1 MNERNVLIFFPI
13 KPYIEKNFYKD
24 MIQKKFYD
32 NNLRLFYSTSK
43 ENYDILMQKNE
54 IKINLKDIN
63 SNMLGKYHADYL
75 VLMDIKEE
83 LTFKRMGQKK
93 GYILDLY
100 SSYKDLSNKSK
111 KIIKLFLLKQK
122 PSYHWIESLN
132 EIFNVEFDISP
143 IKSQYLNIAPESLLN
158 LGLIGTNET
167 YDMGKAFL
175 TKKELKRYKEKA
187 MPLFFNLLEGQEI
200 KELKIKEKRKLI
212 KKEDLKIEELTLIK
226 RPFLDIYT
234 DKKSKSYI
242 FKKGKDNCMLSIMQN
257 KKLKKDEYE
266 IKIYSKAGDLKI
278 RGILTDL
285 NNKEYKMNILNFKD
299 LILKPINGIGYQ
311 YLENNEIKKEIYLGL
326 SNSSYKKEIYS
337 DYSKSYKKFF
347 KEIESRSGKTLKT
360 EEKRKIIKAI
370 YRIPEIN
377 SMNIYKKIKDIS
389 NIDFNTL
396 EDLDQKIEQ
405 IELFFSN

>member
-24 MIQKKFYD
+24 MVQKKFYD

-63 SNMLGKYHADYL
+63 SNMLGKYYADYL

-111 KIIKLFLLKQK
+111 KIIKLFLLNQK

-132 EIFNVEFDISP
+132 EIFNVEFDIAP

-347 KEIESRSGKTLKT
+347 KEIESRSGKTLKI